1 MRRRSSAFVWLA
13 LLLAAFPAFGQ
24 QSTGQLSGTVT
35 DSDGAP
41 LPGVTVTVSSPSQIG
56 GPRSVQSE
64 ADGSFTF
71 PALAPGIYTVR
82 IELEGFAP
90 EQHDNVQVRLD
101 RSTVIEAQLALAAVT
116 ESLVVVAEAE
126 VVDPTQSFT
135 GQVFSQDYLEEAT
148 VGSGGRSYQAVI
160 ANTAGVTAS
169 GGNPIVFGSTTDENV
184 FYIDGVDTTDPVTA
198 TFGTNF
204 NFDAIQE
211 ISFLTAGYEAEYG
224 RATGG
229 VMNLITKSGGNE
241 LSGTFDIRYRDSD
254 FNENG
259 DHFDR
264 EDNPTERLNPSA
276 TLGGPIRRD
285 EVWYFLS
292 AEHIATETTPTGSPT
307 TNEFEGQ
314 NYLAKLTWQASPEW
328 QVVGKVSA
336 DPAEIPNANASRFR
350 TPGSTRRQE
359 QGGEIYTADVTG
371 VLSSSLFLDV
381 QAGIVR
387 SYLDSQ
393 PMSGDLDTP
402 GIQNESTG
410 LFSNNYENY
419 QFSDRDRDE
428 LRANLSYFVDELG
441 GSHQFKG
448 GVSWSDLF
456 FSSQNNLTGGAF
468 YIDRD
473 LGGVQRP
480 RLLQVSPE
488 LAPQEFNGDL
498 IGAFV
503 QDSWHVRPNVTLNVG
518 VRYDEVAFDNDRG
531 SEIASLDKLQPRVG
545 FAWDVGSDSRTVVRG
560 SWGRFMHPNALT
572 LPSFARSEQAP
583 TDFYFA
589 CARIGA
595 TSAAECAE
603 LGDLFFGHSEVI
615 QDPLRRDPFGFVLA
629 QRTASLPNQV
639 DPGLSAMYADSW
651 TIGVERQV
659 AERTSV
665 ELQYVS
671 KETDD
676 IFEDTCDGNFPVVGA
691 SDSCDFYVMANL
703 RDATREYEGII
714 LRVESRAFDW
724 LNLVG
729 SYVYSESQGSIE
741 DTQNAGVDFDIFP
754 LHFANRFGY
763 LSDDRRH
770 RVKLNGYV
778 QLPLDFS
785 LGFDAFWSSPFA
797 YSVIEAVDPYGERY
811 VEPRGSR
818 RANESHQL
826 DLEVRKGFAL
836 GPLEA
841 QVIATVL
848 NVFGEEQAT
857 SVCEDVIA
865 GAGGELE
872 AACGAGLEIGDPLTF
887 QQPRRYEAGLRFTF

>member
-1 MRRRSSAFVWLA
+1 MRRRTAASVWLA
-13 LLLAAFPAFGQ
+13 LLLAALPVSAQ

-35 DSDGAP
+35 GPDGEA
-41 LPGVTVTVSSPSQIG
+41 LPGVTVTASSPAQIG
-56 GPRSVQSE
+56 GPRSTQTS

-71 PALAPGIYTVR
+71 LALAPGIYLVR
-82 IELEGFAP
+82 IELDGFVP
-90 EQHDNVQVRLD
+90 EQHESVQVRLD
-101 RSTVIEAQLALAAVT
+101 RNTVIEAQLSPAAVT
-116 ESLVVVAEAE
+116 ETVEVVAEAP
-126 VVDPTQSFT
+126 VVDPTQSST
-135 GQVFSQDYLEEAT
+135 GQVFSQDYLEEAS
-148 VGSGGRSYQAVI
+148 VGSGGRTYQAVI
-160 ANTAGVTAS
+160 ANTAGVTSS

-211 ISFLTAGYEAEYG
+211 ISFLTAGFEAEYG

-241 LSGTFDIRYRDSD
+241 ISGTFDVRYRDSD

-264 EDNPTERLNPSA
+264 EANPTERLNPSA

-285 EVWYFLS
+285 GLWYFLS

-307 TNEFEGQ
+307 TTEFEGQ
-314 NYLAKLTWQASPEW
+314 NYLGKLTWHASPEW
-328 QVVGKVSA
+328 QVVGKFSS

-350 TPGSTRRQE
+350 PPGTTRRQE

-371 VLSSSLFLDV
+371 VLTSSLFLDA
-381 QAGIVR
+381 QAGVIR
-387 SYLDSQ
+387 SSLDSQ

-402 GIQNESTG
+402 AIQNDSTG
-410 LFSNNYENY
+410 LWSSNGENY

-428 LRANLSYFVDELG
+428 LRANLSYLVDELG
-441 GSHQFKG
+441 GSHQLKG
-448 GVSWSDLF
+448 GVTWSDLF
-456 FSSQNNLTGGAF
+456 FRTQNNLTGGAL
-468 YIDRD
+468 YIDRN
-473 LGGVQRP
+473 LGGAQAP

-488 LAPQEFNGDL
+488 LAPQEFTGNL
-498 IGAFV
+498 IGAFL
-503 QDSWHVRPNVTLNVG
+503 QDSWQPASNLTVNVG
-518 VRYDEVAFDNDRG
+518 VRYDEVAFDDDRG
-531 SEIASLDKLQPRVG
+531 AEVATLDKVQPRVG
-545 FAWDVGSDSRTVVRG
+545 FAWDVGSDARTVVRG

-603 LGDLFFGHSEVI
+603 LGALFFGHDEVI
-615 QDPLRRDPFGFVLA
+615 QDPLARDPFGFVLA
-629 QRTASLPNQV
+629 QRIASLPNEV
-639 DPGLSAMYADSW
+639 DPGLSAMYADTW

-659 AERTSV
+659 ADRTSV
-665 ELQYVS
+665 ELQYVG

-676 IFEDTCDGNFPVVGA
+676 IFEDTCDGNFPVVGG

-703 RDATREYEGII
+703 PAATREYEGII

-724 LNLVG
+724 LNLAG
-729 SYVYSESQGSIE
+729 SYVYSKSEGSIE
-741 DTQNAGVDFDIFP
+741 DTQNAAADFDIFP
-754 LHFANRFGY
+754 LHFGNTFGY

-770 RVKLNGYV
+770 RVKLNGFV
-778 QLPLDFS
+778 RLPLDFS
-785 LGFDAFWSSPFA
+785 LGFDAFWSSPFS
-797 YSVIEAVDPYGERY
+797 YSVVEAVDPYGERF

-818 RANESHQL
+818 RAEENHQI
-826 DLEVRKGFAL
+826 DLELRKGFRL
-836 GPLEA
+836 GGVEA

-848 NVFGEEQAT
+848 NVLDQERAT

-865 GAGGELE
+865 GGDGALE
-872 AACGAGLEIGDPLTF
+872 PACGDGIAVGDPLTF
-887 QQPRRYEAGLRFTF
+887 QQPRRYEAGLRFSF